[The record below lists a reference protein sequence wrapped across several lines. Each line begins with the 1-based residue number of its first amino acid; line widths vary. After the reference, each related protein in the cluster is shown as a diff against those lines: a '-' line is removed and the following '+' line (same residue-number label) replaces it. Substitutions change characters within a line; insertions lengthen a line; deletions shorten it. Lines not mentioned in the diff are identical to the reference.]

1 MDCRNV
7 QVGSVARERL
17 VGLVVQQASL
27 SWRSVQEDMQQVVE
41 SPMSRR
47 LRRCEKPSLIN
58 SFSSRWSLVCL
69 VLTPLLLLRCRCWSK
84 STSSSSIRLELLALP
99 WSPLLQMI
107 PSMWIN
113 WSPHSFTWRGHFS
126 TAQKSRKYVSLS
138 LFSLSLSL
146 FPFFSF
152 SLSPSS
158 PSSLST
164 QKLNTYFEIDCKHE

>member
-7 QVGSVARERL
+7 QVARERL

-47 LRRCEKPSLIN
+47 LRRCEKPN
-58 SFSSRWSLVCL
+58 SFSSRLSLVCL
-69 VLTPLLLLRCRCWSK
+69 VLLLLLRCRCWSK